1 MLVSLTACG
10 LKLEH
15 NALIDL
21 VVETEKRLD
30 ARIGFAAYDYQSGHS
45 TRRYCIE
52 RRKGVDLKILN
63 HQGLRNVWLTPRPSI
78 GDITPAF

>member
-1 MLVSLTACG
+1 MTYLIAQAGGFCNPLTI
-10 LKLEH
+10 LSSPFWIPRLPVP
-15 NALIDL
+15 DL
-21 VVETEKRLD
+21 P
-30 ARIGFAAYDYQSGHS
+30 AAGHS